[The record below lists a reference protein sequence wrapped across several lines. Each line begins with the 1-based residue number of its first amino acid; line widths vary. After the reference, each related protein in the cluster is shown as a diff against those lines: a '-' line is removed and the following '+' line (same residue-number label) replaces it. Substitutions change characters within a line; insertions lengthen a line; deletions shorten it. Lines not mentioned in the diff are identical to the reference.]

1 MDNNGPNFIIAG
13 PNLLIIG
20 NAVLSPLAKFPAI
33 LNLSNIK
40 IPFDIVLNKG
50 ENTFIAPPT
59 PSDNKAKPA
68 TAFIIPD
75 ASFGFCLIHSATFF
89 IIGVKAS
96 NALFIVGARANP
108 KSAKAFII

>member
-1 MDNNGPNFIIAG
+1 MDNV
-13 PNLLIIG
+13 G
-20 NAVLSPLAKFPAI
+20 NAVLNPSAKLPAA

-50 ENTFIAPPT
+50 ENTFVAPPI
-59 PSDNKAKPA
+59 PIDNTAKPA